1 MSLEEKLSAGL
12 IRLKLELSQDTH
24 DRLLAYVALL
34 QKWNTVYNLTAVRE
48 ADKMLSYHLFDCLAV
63 VPHVTR
69 AVTGTTILDVGS
81 GAGLPGIP
89 LALVLPD
96 MHITLLDSNQKK
108 TAFLQQAVIELNLK
122 NVEVICARVEKFP
135 SNQKFSAVISRAFA
149 DLSKFV
155 KLAGPLVSP
164 GGVLLA
170 MKGVMVEEFD
180 QLKRGFA
187 GFTRGDVVPLTVPSL
202 KAERALF
209 ILKAA

>member
-81 GAGLPGIP
+81 GAG
-89 LALVLPD
+89 
-96 MHITLLDSNQKK
+96 
-108 TAFLQQAVIELNLK
+108 
-122 NVEVICARVEKFP
+122 
-135 SNQKFSAVISRAFA
+135 
-149 DLSKFV
+149 
-155 KLAGPLVSP
+155 
-164 GGVLLA
+164 
-170 MKGVMVEEFD
+170 
-180 QLKRGFA
+180 
-187 GFTRGDVVPLTVPSL
+187 
-202 KAERALF
+202 
-209 ILKAA
+209 